1 MPNATAM
8 GSLMVDTLMSL
19 GATILPTKAVWLF
32 IAAPV
37 LELPAAMGRAL
48 QLDGNFITTNSN
60 ITIQGGVGG
69 TFHLPTCPLPDLPS
83 IFSKGDSIR
92 LMKLK

>member
-1 MPNATAM
+1 
-8 GSLMVDTLMSL
+8 MVDTLMSL

-69 TFHLPTCPLPDLPS
+69 TFQLPAICLIHLRYFRRVTAS
-83 IFSKGDSIR
+83 A
-92 LMKLK
+92 